1 MIRAR
6 AALGRVIGVLCAGA
20 VSISIAAEPSPG
32 DEKLRQLLQRAR
44 SPAAAS
50 QADRASLNDA
60 GAITADRLAERTK
73 LLTTGEGALARLDV
87 STALEAF
94 DRAALI
100 LHAADTEIALVRTYM
115 QGGEYRRA
123 LAFGAHTAGAHLDV
137 IGGSALYAWLLHAGG
152 QGVIAQRLLHEAE
165 ARTPGD
171 AFLGAV
177 QAELKSGAPVA
188 NGKLLSVPTRLAPY
202 GPSKGIPSAA
212 RVLGSGLLLA
222 DGTRALV
229 PLTLLPRSGHFWLRN
244 GLGRLA
250 RGTLEKRLPATG
262 LGLVRLENPMPH
274 PETLWVA
281 GSAAFPGSVAY
292 AVEYVANP
300 HAAPAWPVLRTGF
313 LGMVSTESVEQKLGI
328 DMPAGPRG
336 GPVFDAAGRL
346 IGVALPAARKSR
358 NGGKTTGQD
367 RLIPA
372 SLIQAALSTE
382 PAGTSSLKAVASL
395 GSPPPA
401 SAPPRV
407 PVDRIYELSLWT
419 SLQLIGVP

>member
-1 MIRAR
+1 M
-6 AALGRVIGVLCAGA
+6 
-20 VSISIAAEPSPG
+20 
-32 DEKLRQLLQRAR
+32 
-44 SPAAAS
+44 
-50 QADRASLNDA
+50 NDA
-60 GAITADRLAERTK
+60 GAVPADRLAERTK
-73 LLTTGEGALARLDV
+73 LLAAGESALARLDV

-171 AFLGAV
+171 TFLGAV

-188 NGKLLSVPTRLAPY
+188 NRKLLSVPTRLAPY
-202 GPSKGIPSAA
+202 GPSKGIPYAA

-222 DGTRALV
+222 DGTKALV
-229 PLTLLPRSGHFWLRN
+229 PLTLLPRSGRFWLRN

-250 RGTLEKRLPATG
+250 RGTLEKRLPTTG

-281 GSAAFPGSVAY
+281 SSAAFPGRVAY

-300 HAAPAWPVLRTGF
+300 HAAPALPVLRTGF

-358 NGGKTTGQD
+358 NGGKTAGQD

-372 SLIQAALSTE
+372 SLIQAALSIE
-382 PAGTSSLKAVASL
+382 PAGTSGLKAVASL
-395 GSPPPA
+395 GPPPPA
-401 SAPPRV
+401 NAPPRV